1 MSGKYPTSF
10 QRRVER
16 RWAKRSGQ
24 IVAAIERTLQR
35 LFNRDGSLIP
45 IPVRAAADRRRP
57 DRRSRD

>member
-1 MSGKYPTSF
+1 MSGKYPKNF
-10 QRRVER
+10 QPRTER
-16 RWAKRSGQ
+16 RWAERSGQ

-45 IPVRAAADRRRP
+45 IPVKAAVDRRRV